1 MASRSNNSKPSTSR
15 ARSANRKSIP
25 GQQLL
30 SPPQSRYF
38 NRDESWLLFNRRVLE
53 EADDITNPL
62 LERLKFLAITSS
74 NLDEF
79 LEIRVAGMLQQLEED
94 TGLPQ
99 KRDEDGF
106 TPAERLDRLAQQLH
120 RFHDDQAQLWNERL
134 SPALLKEGICI
145 VRWKRL
151 TAAERAFATK
161 YFQEQVDPLLTP
173 VTLDP

>member
-53 EADDITNPL
+53 EAEDATNPL
-62 LERLKFLAITSS
+62 LERLKFLAITAS

-79 LEIRVAGMLQQLEED
+79 LEIRVAGMLQQI
-94 TGLPQ
+94 
-99 KRDEDGF
+99 EDGHQLPM
-106 TPAERLDRLAQQLH
+106 TPDEGGLTQEERLTQLRRSLH
-120 RFHDDQAQLWNERL
+120 VFANKQ
-134 SPALLKEGICI
+134 
-145 VRWKRL
+145 
-151 TAAERAFATK
+151 TACWTQKIE
-161 YFQEQVDPLLTP
+161 
-173 VTLDP
+173 